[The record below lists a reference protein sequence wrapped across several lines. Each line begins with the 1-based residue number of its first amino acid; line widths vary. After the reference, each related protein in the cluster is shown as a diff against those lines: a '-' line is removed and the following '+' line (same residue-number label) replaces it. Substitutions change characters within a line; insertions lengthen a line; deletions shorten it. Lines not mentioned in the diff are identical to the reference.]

1 MSKAPITKVPSPVGG
16 GGLGWGRLYRT
27 AMDALYRFCVIVA
40 GGALVLISAVIP
52 WGVFTR
58 YVLNSAASWPE
69 PMAILLTIVLTF
81 FGAAACYR
89 AGTHMSVSVLVRVMP
104 LPLRR
109 VIEPFAEGLVALVGL
124 FMVIWGAR
132 LVDATWHQS
141 IAEFPSLSVGLTYLP
156 IPVGWRHNAAVRCRA
171 PADRAPA
178 AGRRTDAALRRVH
191 SRPME
196 ILIVV
201 GTLLVCFALGVPI
214 AYALGLGALAGA
226 YWIGIPLE
234 AVMLQVSSGVSK
246 FAMLTIPFF
255 VLAGAIMAE
264 GGMARRLVAFANV
277 LVGLVRVRGG
287 LSAVNVLATTFLSG
301 ISGSAVAD
309 TSAIGSVMIPQME
322 RTGYPRVFA
331 TNVTIS
337 ASVQALLVPPSHN
350 AVIYSLATGGTIS
363 IISLFMA
370 GVMPGLLLGASL
382 VVLCLVIAYRN
393 GHPRGETVPL
403 REAAKIAIDALWGL
417 VTLAIILGGILG
429 GIFTAIEAGAVAC
442 IWAFFVTM
450 FIYRDYR
457 WRDLPELIHRTMRTV
472 AMVMTLIAFASS
484 VGYVMA
490 LMQVPARVTALL
502 LTLSSDKNVILFLIN
517 ILLLV
522 LGCLLDMAPSILIV
536 TPILLPVVMKFGV
549 DPVHFGMIMLLNL
562 GIGLCHPPVGA
573 ILFVGCAVGRVT
585 IEQVVREIWPFY
597 GVMFFVLMLVTYIPS
612 VSLWLPRILG
622 L

>member
-1 MSKAPITKVPSPVGG
+1 
-16 GGLGWGRLYRT
+16 
-27 AMDALYRFCVIVA
+27 
-40 GGALVLISAVIP
+40 
-52 WGVFTR
+52 
-58 YVLNSAASWPE
+58 
-69 PMAILLTIVLTF
+69 
-81 FGAAACYR
+81 
-89 AGTHMSVSVLVRVMP
+89 
-104 LPLRR
+104 
-109 VIEPFAEGLVALVGL
+109 
-124 FMVIWGAR
+124 
-132 LVDATWHQS
+132 
-141 IAEFPSLSVGLTYLP
+141 
-156 IPVGWRHNAAVRCRA
+156 
-171 PADRAPA
+171 
-178 AGRRTDAALRRVH
+178 
-191 SRPME
+191 ME

-201 GTLLVCFALGVPI
+201 AVLLACFALGVPI

-277 LVGLVRVRGG
+277 LVGVVRIRGG

-322 RTGYPRVFA
+322 KTGYPRVFA

-370 GVMPGLLLGASL
+370 GVVPGLLLGASL
-382 VVLCLVIAYRN
+382 VVLCLVLAYRH
-393 GHPRGETVPL
+393 GHPRGEAVPL
-403 REAAKIAIDALWGL
+403 REAVKIAVDAFWGL

-429 GIFTAIEAGAVAC
+429 GVFTAIEAGAVAC
-442 IWAFFVTM
+442 LWAFFVTM

-457 WRDLPELIHRTMRTV
+457 WRDLPGLIHRTMRTV
-472 AMVMTLIAFASS
+472 AMVMALIAFASS

-502 LTLSSDKNVILFLIN
+502 LSLSSDKNVILFLIN

-536 TPILLPVVMKFGV
+536 TPILLPVMMKFGV

-573 ILFVGCAVGRVT
+573 IIFVGCAVGRVT

-597 GVMFFVLMLVTYIPS
+597 AVMFFVLMLVTYIPS
-612 VSLWLPRILG
+612 ISLWLPRMLG

>member
-1 MSKAPITKVPSPVGG
+1 
-16 GGLGWGRLYRT
+16 
-27 AMDALYRFCVIVA
+27 
-40 GGALVLISAVIP
+40 
-52 WGVFTR
+52 
-58 YVLNSAASWPE
+58 
-69 PMAILLTIVLTF
+69 
-81 FGAAACYR
+81 
-89 AGTHMSVSVLVRVMP
+89 
-104 LPLRR
+104 
-109 VIEPFAEGLVALVGL
+109 
-124 FMVIWGAR
+124 
-132 LVDATWHQS
+132 
-141 IAEFPSLSVGLTYLP
+141 
-156 IPVGWRHNAAVRCRA
+156 
-171 PADRAPA
+171 
-178 AGRRTDAALRRVH
+178 
-191 SRPME
+191 ME
-196 ILIVV
+196 ILIVIAS
-201 GTLLVCFALGVPI
+201 LFVCFALGVPI
-214 AYALGLGALAGA
+214 AYALGLAALAGA

-277 LVGLVRVRGG
+277 LVGMVRVRGG

-322 RTGYPRVFA
+322 KTGYPRVFA

-370 GVMPGLLLGASL
+370 GVAPGLLLGASL
-382 VVLCLVIAYRN
+382 VVLCLALAYRD
-393 GHPRGETVPL
+393 GHPRGETVAL
-403 REAAKIAIDALWGL
+403 REAVKIAIDALWGL

-429 GIFTAIEAGAVAC
+429 GVFTAIEAGAVAC
-442 IWAFFVTM
+442 LWAFFVTM

-457 WRDLPELIHRTMRTV
+457 WRELPQLVHRTMRTV
-472 AMVMTLIAFASS
+472 AMVMTLIAFAAS

-490 LMQVPARVTALL
+490 LMQVPAKVTAML
-502 LTLSSDKNVILFLIN
+502 LTLSSDKKLILLLIN
-517 ILLLV
+517 VLLLV
-522 LGCLLDMAPSILIV
+522 LGCLLDMAPSILIC
-536 TPILLPVVMKFGV
+536 TPILLPVVVKFGV

-597 GVMFFVLMLVTYIPS
+597 AVLCIVLVLVTYIPS
-612 VSLWLPRILG
+612 ISLWLPRLRS

>member
-1 MSKAPITKVPSPVGG
+1 M
-16 GGLGWGRLYRT
+16 
-27 AMDALYRFCVIVA
+27 
-40 GGALVLISAVIP
+40 
-52 WGVFTR
+52 
-58 YVLNSAASWPE
+58 
-69 PMAILLTIVLTF
+69 
-81 FGAAACYR
+81 
-89 AGTHMSVSVLVRVMP
+89 
-104 LPLRR
+104 
-109 VIEPFAEGLVALVGL
+109 
-124 FMVIWGAR
+124 
-132 LVDATWHQS
+132 
-141 IAEFPSLSVGLTYLP
+141 
-156 IPVGWRHNAAVRCRA
+156 
-171 PADRAPA
+171 
-178 AGRRTDAALRRVH
+178 
-191 SRPME
+191 
-196 ILIVV
+196 
-201 GTLLVCFALGVPI
+201 
-214 AYALGLGALAGA
+214 
-226 YWIGIPLE
+226 
-234 AVMLQVSSGVSK
+234 
-246 FAMLTIPFF
+246 
-255 VLAGAIMAE
+255 
-264 GGMARRLVAFANV
+264 
-277 LVGLVRVRGG
+277 
-287 LSAVNVLATTFLSG
+287 
-301 ISGSAVAD
+301 
-309 TSAIGSVMIPQME
+309 
-322 RTGYPRVFA
+322 
-331 TNVTIS
+331 
-337 ASVQALLVPPSHN
+337 
-350 AVIYSLATGGTIS
+350 
-363 IISLFMA
+363 
-370 GVMPGLLLGASL
+370 
-382 VVLCLVIAYRN
+382 
-393 GHPRGETVPL
+393 
-403 REAAKIAIDALWGL
+403 
-417 VTLAIILGGILG
+417 AIILGGILG